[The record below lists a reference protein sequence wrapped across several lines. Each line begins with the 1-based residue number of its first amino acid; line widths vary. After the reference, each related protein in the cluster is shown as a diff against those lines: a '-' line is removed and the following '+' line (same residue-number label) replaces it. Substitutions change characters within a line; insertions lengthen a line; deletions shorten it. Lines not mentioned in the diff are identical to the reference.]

1 MHIDCSGFKAFQPSR
16 PNRNFSKLMGVIH
29 MEVDQVANMR
39 MDMKVNKWADKVA
52 DKVANMVM
60 EILFRRK

>member
-1 MHIDCSGFKAFQPSR
+1 
-16 PNRNFSKLMGVIH
+16 MGVIH

-39 MDMKVNKWADKVA
+39 MDMKVNEWADKVA